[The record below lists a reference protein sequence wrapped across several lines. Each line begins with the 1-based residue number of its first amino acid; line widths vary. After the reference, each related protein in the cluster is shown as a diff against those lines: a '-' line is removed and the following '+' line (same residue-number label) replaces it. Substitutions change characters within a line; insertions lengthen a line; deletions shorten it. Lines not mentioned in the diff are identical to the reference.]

1 MQRLHKLSR
10 RVDSHSKT
18 CRDCNS
24 TCSQEIQGQTGSLH
38 QTNAIAKPGIR
49 LCPHGSLCDPQKA
62 LLGTFLALE
71 KSTAVPLLTESRKE
85 PVSLPRERK
94 DYSSSK
100 GKREDVPFVM

>member
-10 RVDSHSKT
+10 RVDRHSKT

-24 TCSQEIQGQTGSLH
+24 ICSQEIQGQTGSLH
-38 QTNAIAKPGIR
+38 QTNAIAKPDPR
-49 LCPHGSLCDPQKA
+49 LCPYGSRCDPQKA